1 VITIRHFRGPVV
13 QIELRQGSLLEANDL
28 DIIVNAANCK
38 MRGGGGLDGAVHA
51 AAGPELLKKL
61 KELVPYGS
69 PTSHPVVT
77 DGFETGFKK
86 IIHTPG
92 PVWDDGVS
100 GERTALRATYDYA
113 LDAANTICK
122 NNNCK
127 SVGFGSISTG
137 IFGFP
142 LELAMPIALG
152 TVSEWVRG
160 NTENVY
166 VDKIVFVMYGEEEYN
181 KYKTAFDAIQAWNP

>member
-1 VITIRHFRGPVV
+1 VINISNFRGPIV
-13 QIELRQGSLLEANDL
+13 QIELRQGSLLEAKDL

-38 MRGGGGLDGAVHA
+38 MRGGGGLDGAVHD
-51 AAGPELLKKL
+51 AAGPNLLEKL
-61 KELVPYGS
+61 KELAPYGS

-92 PVWDDGVS
+92 PVWADGVS
-100 GERTALRATYDYA
+100 GERIALRATYDYA
-113 LDAANTICK
+113 LDAANAICK
-122 NNNCK
+122 NKNYK

-142 LELAMPIALG
+142 LDLAMPIALG
-152 TVSEWVRG
+152 AVSEWVRVAQ
-160 NTENVY
+160 NVY
-166 VDKIVFVMYGEEEYN
+166 FNKIVFVMYGEEEYN
-181 KYKTAFDAIQAWNP
+181 KYKTAFDAIKAWNP